1 MADKPIE
8 QSPILTEDD
17 EQLLDDIW
25 DTIASSEEN
34 DNQE

>member
-8 QSPILTEDD
+8 QPPILTEDD

-25 DTIASSEEN
+25 DTIGSEET
-34 DNQE
+34 QE